1 MTQNLRSRINNIRN
15 LRVFLAVYELGS
27 ITIAAQSLNLTQPTV
42 SIQLRQLTELI
53 GMPLYHVIGKKIVFT
68 QAADILA
75 KYCNE
80 LFETIDRLEIDL
92 ADINE
97 IKAGT
102 LKVAVVTSAK
112 YFIPHLLGSFC
123 RTYPLVDI
131 VLKVGN
137 RQSILQRYHQGLDD
151 IYLFSHLEPQMETHS
166 IQFLPNRLYPIA
178 PKDHPLASQSDIEP
192 KELLNY
198 PWLSRE
204 PGSGTRYAIDAHFA
218 KRNLPFKPKLVI
230 ESNEAIKHCVIAGM
244 GVAILSEYAL
254 EDEPSSQLVRLA
266 IADFPIVTNW
276 HIVKAP
282 LKHQTPLSEAFIHH
296 ATQKAT
302 LGESLNSPSP
312 LDNIR

>member
-1 MTQNLRSRINNIRN
+1 MTQHLRSRINSIRN

-68 QAADILA
+68 QAADITA

-80 LFETIDRLEIDL
+80 LFDTIERLEIDL
-92 ADINE
+92 ADISE

-137 RQSILQRYHQGLDD
+137 RENILSRYHQGLDD
-151 IYLFSHLEPQMETHS
+151 IYLFSHLEPQMKPYA
-166 IQFLPNRLYPIA
+166 IKFLPNRLYPVA
-178 PKDHPLASQSDIEP
+178 PKEHPLTNQPFITPE
-192 KELLNY
+192 ELLQY
-198 PWLSRE
+198 SLLSRE

-296 ATQKAT
+296 ATEKAT
-302 LGESLNSPSP
+302 LGESQLKE
-312 LDNIR
+312 